1 MVTIAVDAASS
12 FIRDLGSPCTA
23 ISLRD
28 GSIIAGSKEG
38 SLICWL
44 ASTGKEVWRVSV
56 EGPISDIETSHDRVF
71 VTASSSLYA
80 IDDSDGSIFWKRELE
95 GASDY
100 VLSVEGSIW
109 ATSSVYEIEVG
120 DYTESSIW
128 RFNRSGELVKRW
140 VIPERCWFIG
150 PSFGKIILGLGRP
163 RCGILSIDGD
173 DLVHFE
179 IGDGNPIVCGDYT
192 TQDGGS
198 AISILGHSSGAVSW
212 VEGHTEEVKNQ
223 NRIGSPWRA
232 PIIEESSAACC
243 ILVPGIGSEFIT
255 AYENGFIKSNY
266 GWSYDAQSA
275 VSAMAV
281 GPSGDGE
288 TRRTYWAC
296 AGWRVLVLSSPD
308 TAGDVDNSEA
318 PGGQLILELRHE
330 CRLVEPNSEGD
341 TIVLGDERGRIY
353 SINGQFLRRRI
364 EEGGVGINS
373 DKRISVM
380 RERLRKLRE

>member
-1 MVTIAVDAASS
+1 M
-12 FIRDLGSPCTA
+12 
-23 ISLRD
+23 
-28 GSIIAGSKEG
+28 
-38 SLICWL
+38 
-44 ASTGKEVWRVSV
+44 
-56 EGPISDIETSHDRVF
+56 
-71 VTASSSLYA
+71 
-80 IDDSDGSIFWKRELE
+80 
-95 GASDY
+95 
-100 VLSVEGSIW
+100 
-109 ATSSVYEIEVG
+109 
-120 DYTESSIW
+120 
-128 RFNRSGELVKRW
+128 KRW

-212 VEGHTEEVKNQ
+212 VEGHTEEVKDQ
-223 NRIGSPWRA
+223 NPIGSPWRA

-281 GPSGDGE
+281 GPSGARCLCSTSKRCSAQVVGLE
-288 TRRTYWAC
+288 EKAMGPWLRTRTHNLD
-296 AGWRVLVLSSPD
+296 LVHLKK
-308 TAGDVDNSEA
+308 TLN
-318 PGGQLILELRHE
+318 Q
-330 CRLVEPNSEGD
+330 
-341 TIVLGDERGRIY
+341 
-353 SINGQFLRRRI
+353 
-364 EEGGVGINS
+364 
-373 DKRISVM
+373 
-380 RERLRKLRE
+380 